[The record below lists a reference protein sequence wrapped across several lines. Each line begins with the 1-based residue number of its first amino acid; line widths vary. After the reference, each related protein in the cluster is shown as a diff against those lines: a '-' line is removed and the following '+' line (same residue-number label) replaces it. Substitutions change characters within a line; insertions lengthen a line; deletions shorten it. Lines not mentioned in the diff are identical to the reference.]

1 MSIEVMKQALGVLLE
16 AETTVDDALSP
27 QHKRWRAKI
36 VSAIDALLS
45 AIAEQEKQ
53 EPVAWINTHDLYRVL
68 NKEPTVDDGYVA
80 PGQRLV
86 NITLSAEKHSYYG
99 QTPLYTNPAPSAPQE
114 KQEGK

>member
-1 MSIEVMKQALGVLLE
+1 MSDNANELADSYAELDNKIALE
-16 AETTVDDALSP
+16 E
-27 QHKRWRAKI
+27 RA
-36 VSAIDALLS
+36 